1 MGDPIHGSVEPDT
14 EDKDQRTKDSQQSE
28 PKVQENG

>member
-1 MGDPIHGSVEPDT
+1 MGDLIPGSAEQDT

-28 PKVQENG
+28 SKEKG